1 MMYGVID
8 IGSNTIRLVIYRLID
23 GQIQP
28 MLNKKYAAGLAGYV
42 NKKNCLKEEGIER
55 AAEIMAEIRQ
65 ITENI
70 GVDEVYP
77 FATASLRNID
87 NGDAALNRIRE
98 QCGWEVRVLTG
109 NEEAVFD
116 YYGAIQS
123 IQMESGLLV
132 DVGGGSTELVFYRE
146 KEVIGT
152 ESLPI
157 GSLNLYNRF
166 VEGILPTEKER
177 KLMEKEIR
185 RQLEKVRLP
194 EERLVFNPICGV
206 GGTARATL
214 KLYNH
219 LTKTFRDNRQYEV
232 EAVGKILKMLEEQS
246 KKLIQ
251 RILQT
256 APERIHTL
264 IPGMMIL
271 QAVAETYDSRQI
283 ITSSYGVRE
292 GYLYYLLEER
302 GELNV

>member
-1 MMYGVID
+1 MYGVID
-8 IGSNTIRLVIYRLID
+8 IGSNTVRLVIYRMVD
-23 GQIQP
+23 HQIQP

-42 NKKNCLKEEGIER
+42 NKKNCLNSEGVER
-55 AAEIMAEIRQ
+55 AVEIMAELKQ
-65 ITENI
+65 ITQNI
-70 GVDEVYP
+70 GVEQVYP
-77 FATASLRNID
+77 FATASLRNIN
-87 NGDAALNRIRE
+87 NGDEVLERIRQ
-98 QCGWEVRVLTG
+98 QCGWEVRILTG
-109 NEEAVFD
+109 SEEAVFD
-116 YYGAIQS
+116 YYGAVQS
-123 IQMESGLLV
+123 MQMESGLLV

-146 KEVIGT
+146 KEVMGT

-177 KLMEKEIR
+177 RIMEKEIR
-185 RQLEKVRLP
+185 RQLENVHLP
-194 EERLVFNPICGV
+194 KERLVFNPICGV

-214 KLYNH
+214 KLYND

-232 EAVGKILKMLEEQS
+232 AAMGKVLEMLDTQP
-246 KKLIQ
+246 KKLIH
-251 RILQT
+251 RILRT

-271 QAVAETYDSRQI
+271 RAVAETYNSRQI

-302 GELNV
+302 GEMHV